1 MSNLISH
8 VHNGT
13 TVAHNDVHVQIKRI
27 FILCFFHKI
36 FLLLRINCGNYVRI
50 FLREG
55 RKEYIMSSL
64 VSPFVE
70 INGAR
75 SDDRCRDFQKTC
87 YKVVVRMSEDLFL
100 CFLNGAAI

>member
-1 MSNLISH
+1 MSP
-8 VHNGT
+8 
-13 TVAHNDVHVQIKRI
+13 
-27 FILCFFHKI
+27 
-36 FLLLRINCGNYVRI
+36 
-50 FLREG
+50 
-55 RKEYIMSSL
+55 L

-100 CFLNGAAI
+100 CFLNGAAIWNLAVNYGCVKVSILMQCRASDRNSLIRQY